1 MSCKILKWNNKQS
14 LMDMTYKTLT
24 PIMTSLLMHLA
35 SLGSTQNSYKKWIA
49 QKSHIL
55 NKTDHK
61 DFYVIKTPQ

>member
-1 MSCKILKWNNKQS
+1 
-14 LMDMTYKTLT
+14 MDMTYKTLT